1 MPCCCVPCLCVRER
15 RVVILSIRLQ
25 CAAQKITMWTV
36 EAQAWAR
43 CSCFFQCIR
52 FTHHSHSQRTC
63 AHNDTRIDK
72 IHRGDTFRYRLSKYV
87 HRLFGWFFF
96 PVQIHENRITE
107 ETKICG
113 QIAEHWVFTTVQKL
127 AFLFGMHCACIG
139 MHCVKSYHVETK
151 INTKKKTQKICAR
164 FRIVEQITRILSY
177 IQF

>member
-1 MPCCCVPCLCVRER
+1 MF
-15 RVVILSIRLQ
+15 
-25 CAAQKITMWTV
+25 M
-36 EAQAWAR
+36 
-43 CSCFFQCIR
+43 FFQCIR

-87 HRLFGWFFF
+87 HRLFGWFFS

-151 INTKKKTQKICAR
+151 INTKKKQKNLRPVSHCWTNNAHSIIYTILIVAHFRNGFRHACSCFHVSWFVWCAEPTR
-164 FRIVEQITRILSY
+164 YLTIRI
-177 IQF
+177 